1 MTGLAGLTGQFMAET
16 VDQRLEQFV
25 PTFEQLISL
34 GIFDR
39 REVQEIVKRRRSFE
53 YALRSKNVQ
62 LDQYL
67 KYIEYETA
75 VMSLTDERKVNKGID
90 SNERLLSD
98 ADWPKHI
105 HSIFS
110 RATHQFRNNISIWN
124 MYIDFCQRTHSMK
137 ALQRVFAEC
146 VRFHG
151 TNPEVWI
158 RAAKWEMFENS
169 NVEAAKTYMEQ
180 ALQRIPDNP
189 ELYAV
194 YAETLLY
201 MAKQIEARRELHG
214 IEEISDATRAPLAVF
229 ERALEQC
236 TDRLD
241 VFRRFLELFKKY
253 EIDSTPIVERGMGT
267 GDARILGA
275 IARNDNDPIAK
286 FKQLLASSPSRDLSI
301 EFAKYLCEVKNGD
314 ELAKVLDT
322 FEDFSVEES
331 ELFAKGLLDC
341 GKLEDAEEML
351 EDDLVTEGLQR
362 LKLRLMSLQKQGDEF
377 VKVAEPFV
385 SRFSTKDMNSDF
397 LFYLR
402 QKSSDPEK
410 WIEAVKQRCTLVTP
424 EVVASLLKVIRL
436 QFGAEKAEEVLQ
448 YCTPRVIPVPKFIE
462 AAVEIVQ
469 ALPVVDNARV
479 RALHEMN
486 VTKWGKTST
495 DAWLNYAEFEFKQ
508 KDLKKLEQIR
518 WKAQHTLDDATEF
531 LAKYQERFC

>member
-1 MTGLAGLTGQFMAET
+1 MAET

-53 YALRSKNVQ
+53 YSLRSKSVQ
-62 LDQYL
+62 LDTYL

-75 VMSLTDERKVNKGID
+75 VMSLTDGRKVNKGID

-110 RATHQFRNNISIWN
+110 RATHQFRNNIEIWN

-137 ALQRVFAEC
+137 ALQRAFSEC

-151 TNPEVWI
+151 TNPEVWM
-158 RAAKWEMFENS
+158 RAARWEMFENS

-180 ALQRIPDNP
+180 ALQRIPENA
-189 ELYAV
+189 ELYAL

-201 MAKQIEARRELHG
+201 LAKQIEARRELHG
-214 IEEISDATRAPLAVF
+214 IEEVSDATKAPLAVF
-229 ERALEQC
+229 EKALEQC
-236 TDRLD
+236 PEKLE
-241 VFRRFLELFKKY
+241 VFTRFLELFKKY
-253 EIDSTPIVERGMGT
+253 ELDVAPIVERGMGT

-275 IARNDNDPIAK
+275 IARSDADPVAK
-286 FKQLLASSPSRDLSI
+286 FKELIKSNASRELSV
-301 EFAKYLCEVKNGD
+301 EFAKYLCEVKNGE

-331 ELFAKGLLDC
+331 EVFAKGLLDC
-341 GKLEDAEEML
+341 GMLEDAEEML
-351 EDDLVTEGLQR
+351 EDDLVTETLQR
-362 LKLRLMSLQKQGDEF
+362 LKLRLMSLKEQGEQF
-377 VKVAEPFV
+377 AKVAEPFV
-385 SRFSTKDMNSDF
+385 NRYSTKDLNSDY

-402 QKSSDPEK
+402 QKGDDERWLK
-410 WIEAVKQRCTLVTP
+410 AVKDRCTLVAP
-424 EVVASLLKVIRL
+424 EVVASLLKVIL
-436 QFGAEKAEEVLQ
+436 LMFGPEKAEEVLE
-448 YCTPRVIPVPKFIE
+448 YCTPRVMPVPKFIE
-462 AAVEIVQ
+462 VAIEIVKS
-469 ALPVVDNARV
+469 LPVVDKARI

-486 VTKWGKTST
+486 ITKWGKTNT
-495 DAWLNYAEFEFKQ
+495 DAWLNYAQFEFEQ
-508 KDLKKLEQIR
+508 KDLRKLEQIR
-518 WKAQHTLDDATEF
+518 WKAQHSLEDPTEF
-531 LAKYQERFC
+531 LAKYQEKFC